1 MLDDGTS
8 ASTAHKLRLLFIFLN
23 VNAQKQIDA
32 HAVCSVRIVAAPKT
46 RCAEGL
52 QPVPSLLR
60 RAVAALPCLA
70 LPCRA
75 NIDRS
80 ASSLRRDYL
89 PAEPLPIALQYV
101 VGRSVGLGL
110 RTSVRFYHS
119 ASLPMSVGGH

>member
-23 VNAQKQIDA
+23 VSAQKQIDA
-32 HAVCSVRIVAAPKT
+32 HAVCAVRIVCRSCGRRATA
-46 RCAEGL
+46 
-52 QPVPSLLR
+52 VPSLLR